1 MSRRCAVPGSDLRG
15 ATIDHVQAALEVMR
29 VKQDGSPASPAT
41 VNMTIAAVKALLGFA
56 HQVGYTRFKNA
67 APLIKLRK
75 ASATALLAMRA
86 DASPSA
92 RVFPIDH

>member
-1 MSRRCAVPGSDLRG
+1 
-15 ATIDHVQAALEVMR
+15 
-29 VKQDGSPASPAT
+29 
-41 VNMTIAAVKALLGFA
+41 MTIAAVKALLGFA